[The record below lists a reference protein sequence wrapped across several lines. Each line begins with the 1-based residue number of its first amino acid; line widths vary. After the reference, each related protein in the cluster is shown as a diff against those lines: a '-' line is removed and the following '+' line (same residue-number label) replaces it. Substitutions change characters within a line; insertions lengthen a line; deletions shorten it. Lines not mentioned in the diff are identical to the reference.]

1 MPTTSPAPRRGPK
14 ARDPHCAD
22 RRSAARLVEDDDG
35 YVILVRDLYHRTTA
49 EAADEILRSGRFISQ
64 CQDRDHVYFT
74 DNPAGSRS
82 RQYGPSIVHVVVPA
96 WAAMTDESY
105 GDETYIRVDLA
116 HLTRCRILEVI
127 RG

>member
-1 MPTTSPAPRRGPK
+1 MPTTSPAPRRGPRTRG
-14 ARDPHCAD
+14 AHRAD
-22 RRSAARLVEDDDG
+22 GSSAARLIEDDDG
-35 YVILVRDLYHRTTA
+35 YVIPVRDLYHRTTA

-64 CQDRDHVYFT
+64 CQDRDHAYFT

-82 RQYGPSIVHVVVPA
+82 RQYGPSLVHVVVPA

-105 GDETYIRVDLA
+105 GDETYVRVDLA
-116 HLTRCRILEVI
+116 DLTRCQILQVI